1 MCAGPVAHTVAV
13 RNGTDRR
20 PSCPLAPHVPQSTSP
35 RTAPARPRL
44 ALALALL
51 SVPGVTVAWD
61 VAPGGGFTTGVPLA
75 IAAIVIGLQARS
87 RLAGATG
94 TRMALTAIAIAALAL
109 LSVAFFTAVGAP
121 E

>member
-1 MCAGPVAHTVAV
+1 MSTRTARPAV
-13 RNGTDRR
+13 D
-20 PSCPLAPHVPQSTSP
+20 LAPHAAT
-35 RTAPARPRL
+35 RPRL

-51 SVPGVTVAWD
+51 SLPGVTIAWD
-61 VAPGGGFTTGVPLA
+61 VAPGGGFTTGIPLA

-94 TRMALTAIAIAALAL
+94 TRMAVTAIAIAALAL
-109 LSVAFFTAVGAP
+109 LFVASFMAVGPA